1 MVQTSINNQ
10 FMPHPD
16 LEPPND
22 PHPYGVWGVFYASC
36 FRDDEACDY
45 SRCSQFFSDEYSITH
60 FSYGYVIWYWAI
72 CVGRSLWHCKEYGAL
87 GGCGG
92 WWKKCMEIQGSKE
105 FDFVGM
111 YITLFLAGAWEF
123 FENTDYII
131 EGFRANNINN
141 IDYGGDSAL
150 NVIGDNIIVTL
161 GFVCMDWTR
170 LFVSHRLNLCGW
182 ETHPER
188 GFLIIFTITWIYII
202 AMTWYLYALIC
213 DSVLIMAANL
223 IQPVRSL
230 FPPSIA
236 GGSKTDPAASLLA
249 GHNRVRGARGG
260 VGALQFVRRRLAV
273 RPACL

>member
-72 CVGRSLWHCKEYGAL
+72 CVARSLWHCEEYGAL

-92 WWKKCMEIQGSKE
+92 WWKKCMEIQASKE

-131 EGFRANNINN
+131 QGFRA
-141 IDYGGDSAL
+141 SK
-150 NVIGDNIIVTL
+150 
-161 GFVCMDWTR
+161 C
-170 LFVSHRLNLCGW
+170 S
-182 ETHPER
+182 
-188 GFLIIFTITWIYII
+188 
-202 AMTWYLYALIC
+202 
-213 DSVLIMAANL
+213 
-223 IQPVRSL
+223 RSL
-230 FPPSIA
+230 CVFFPSL
-236 GGSKTDPAASLLA
+236 KDAAAQTTSTTSTTPETL
-249 GHNRVRGARGG
+249 R
-260 VGALQFVRRRLAV
+260 
-273 RPACL
+273 